1 MSIYESMSKE
11 LLENLRELKVKNMAE
26 LGQWMV
32 AHPDQV
38 QEGMSVMTI
47 YSEDTTKI
55 DAALAR
61 FDDSS
66 RAPDFEGAGQNE
78 PCYGCDQIDCI
89 CSTVGTELIDVP
101 FLGRWTD

>member
-1 MSIYESMSKE
+1 VGGHSRSLDLSLEGESMSIYEGMSKE

-38 QEGMSVMTI
+38 QEGMNIMSI

-61 FDDSS
+61 LDDSS
-66 RAPDFEGAGQNE
+66 RAPDFDSAGQNE
-78 PCYGCDQIDCI
+78 ERCYGCDQTDCI
-89 CSTVGTELIDVP
+89 C
-101 FLGRWTD
+101 